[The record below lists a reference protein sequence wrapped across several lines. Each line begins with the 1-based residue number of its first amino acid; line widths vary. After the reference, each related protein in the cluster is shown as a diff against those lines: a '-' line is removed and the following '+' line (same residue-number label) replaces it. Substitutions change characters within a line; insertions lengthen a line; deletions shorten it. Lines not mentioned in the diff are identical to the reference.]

1 MNNYR
6 SLLKD
11 IYNLA
16 WPVIVGQVGHIMM
29 AIVDNVMVGQLGAE
43 DLAAAA
49 LANSIFVLFMVLG
62 LGVSFALSPL
72 VSMAL
77 GKKDM
82 EEYQQLL
89 PHGLLVNMA
98 GAVIIFIVLIFVA
111 RIIPFLDQPAAVVEK
126 SQPYLLLLGLSMFPL
141 MAFQTYKQYIEG
153 LSIMRPA
160 MVITLAANIV
170 NYFGNKA
177 LIYGNWGFPE
187 MGLNGAGIST
197 LFTRLFMALIIVLFL
212 YRSKYM
218 HEYSLSLRIP
228 NINWQTVKRIYKL
241 GLASGFQYFFEVG
254 CFTFAIIM
262 IGWFGASPQAAHQIA
277 LNLAS
282 ISYMF
287 ALGISAATAILIGR
301 AFGEKNWIKLRRTGI
316 VSIFLGIANMSVF
329 GIAFIVGK
337 DYWPSLYT
345 PDIEVQKIASTLLV
359 IAAFFQVFDGA
370 QAVGIGIL
378 RGMGDIKF
386 PTVITFASYWLVG
399 ITTAYVFGFWFN
411 LKTSGVWIGLSIGL
425 GSAAVLLLW
434 RFLYLSRRL

>member
-6 SLLKD
+6 SLVKD

-43 DLAAAA
+43 ELAAAA

-77 GKKDM
+77 GRKDM

-160 MVITLAANIV
+160 MVITLVANIV

-187 MGLNGAGIST
+187 MGLNGAG
-197 LFTRLFMALIIVLFL
+197 RL
-212 YRSKYM
+212 
-218 HEYSLSLRIP
+218 
-228 NINWQTVKRIYKL
+228 
-241 GLASGFQYFFEVG
+241 
-254 CFTFAIIM
+254 
-262 IGWFGASPQAAHQIA
+262 
-277 LNLAS
+277 
-282 ISYMF
+282 
-287 ALGISAATAILIGR
+287 
-301 AFGEKNWIKLRRTGI
+301 
-316 VSIFLGIANMSVF
+316 
-329 GIAFIVGK
+329 
-337 DYWPSLYT
+337 
-345 PDIEVQKIASTLLV
+345 
-359 IAAFFQVFDGA
+359 
-370 QAVGIGIL
+370 
-378 RGMGDIKF
+378 
-386 PTVITFASYWLVG
+386 
-399 ITTAYVFGFWFN
+399 
-411 LKTSGVWIGLSIGL
+411 
-425 GSAAVLLLW
+425 
-434 RFLYLSRRL
+434 